1 MSPTVYAQTDLIPR
15 PSDQAGSRSD
25 CQEFKCVRPPSWFQ
39 FDTWTAQDFPVSS
52 ARLARTHQPAR
63 NSSTRSGTRPTVSS
77 SVSGPANPRWT
88 SSTCARSKA
97 PACPSRSFASH
108 MPDAFITMRNCGL
121 QSTID
126 NYNKFGNFV

>member
-1 MSPTVYAQTDLIPR
+1 MLLKLEKRRTSFLDRVIKLGLVQIAKH
-15 PSDQAGSRSD
+15 SNA
-25 CQEFKCVRPPSWFQ
+25 
-39 FDTWTAQDFPVSS
+39 